1 MQTSSTRP
9 ERPLGAPVITRA
21 AMAVAS
27 RPRTSVAVLA
37 AAFLLLGLAL
47 ASGADAAV
55 YWSNS
60 TAATIGSA
68 NNDGTAVNQ
77 AFIGVSRPRGVA
89 SDGAHVYW
97 TNGAARSIGRANID
111 GTGVNQNF
119 ITGVDASA
127 VAVDVAHVYWDT
139 RDGSIGRA
147 NLDGTGVNQSF
158 IPQVGAVFGVAV
170 DRAHVYWSTFGSIGR
185 ANLDGTGAN
194 QNFILFDPLLDL
206 PCGVA
211 VDAGHLYWANSLGT
225 IGRANLDGTGAD
237 ADFVQAGQ
245 AGEDL
250 TCGVAVDSAHLYW
263 ARGALN
269 PPDAGDGIG
278 RANLDGTGANRTFI
292 TTPQPLGVAVDA
304 AIQAAQPSR
313 ISVDDVSD
321 KEGDADQTAFD
332 FTVSLDAPQPAP
344 VTVRF
349 ATVDGTATAPS
360 DYAATSGTLTFA
372 PGETVKTVTV
382 QVNGDTTV
390 EPDEMFTLN
399 LSNATGHATIADAQ
413 AVGAIVND
421 DQAQSRISINDVTIA
436 EGNAGQTAFGFTVSL
451 DAPQPGRVTV
461 DFATGDVTAAAP
473 DDYAATGGTLT
484 FAAGET
490 AKTVTVQVNGDTTA
504 EPNETFTVNLAN
516 AVGSATIADAQ
527 GVGTIVNDDQVV
539 IVPPSRISITDVT
552 TAEGN
557 AGQTAFQ
564 FTVSLDAAHSA
575 PITVDFTTADGTAT
589 APGDYAATNGTLTFA
604 PGEISKTVT
613 VQVNGDTRKESNE
626 TFTVNLSNAIGNA
639 TIADGHAVGTIVN
652 DDRKRG
658 SHKFALG
665 KVRLNRKTGTAR
677 LAVTVPGPG
686 RLAISGNGVKAAS
699 AVVARSVL
707 ATGMVQLLI
716 KASGTKAMRLN
727 QIGAVT
733 VWPRVTYAPIV
744 GRRSTQSK
752 NVRLE
757 KF

>member
-1 MQTSSTRP
+1 V
-9 ERPLGAPVITRA
+9 PVITRA
-21 AMAVAS
+21 ATAVAS

-47 ASGADAAV
+47 ASGAGAAV

-60 TAATIGSA
+60 TAAAIGRA

-77 AFIGVSRPRGVA
+77 AFIGVSGPRGVA

-97 TNGAARSIGRANID
+97 TNGADRSLGRANLD
-111 GTGVNQNF
+111 GTGVNQDF
-119 ITGVDASA
+119 ISGVDASA
-127 VAVDVAHVYWDT
+127 VAVDAAHVYWDN

-147 NLDGTGVNQSF
+147 NLDGTGVNQTF

-194 QNFILFDPLLDL
+194 QSFILFDPLSDL

-211 VDAGHLYWANSLGT
+211 VDAGHLYWANGLGT
-225 IGRANLDGTGAD
+225 IGRANLDGTGANPN
-237 ADFVQAGQ
+237 FVQAGQ

-304 AIQAAQPSR
+304 ATQTDQPSR
-313 ISVDDVSD
+313 ISLDDVIA
-321 KEGDADQTAFD
+321 KEGDTGQTAFS

-344 VTVRF
+344 VTVDF
-349 ATVDGTATAPS
+349 ATADGTATAPS

-372 PGETVKTVTV
+372 PGETAKTVTV

-390 EPDEMFTLN
+390 EPDEAFTLN
-399 LSNATGHATIADAQ
+399 LSNATGHAAIADAQ
-413 AVGAIVND
+413 GVGTIVND

-451 DAPQPGRVTV
+451 DAPQPARVTV
-461 DFATGDVTAAAP
+461 DFATGDVTATAP
-473 DDYAATGGTLT
+473 DDYAATVGTLT

-504 EPNETFTVNLAN
+504 EPNETFTVNLSN
-516 AVGSATIADAQ
+516 AVGNATIADAQ

-539 IVPPSRISITDVT
+539 IVPPSRISINDVT

-557 AGQTAFQ
+557 AGQTAFR
-564 FTVSLDAAHSA
+564 FTVSLDAAQPA
-575 PITVDFTTADGTAT
+575 PVTVDFATADGTAI
-589 APGDYAATNGTLTFA
+589 APGDYAVTSGTLTFA
-604 PGEISKTVT
+604 PGETAKTVT
-613 VQVNGDTRKESNE
+613 VQVNGDTRKEANE
-626 TFTVNLSNAIGNA
+626 TFTVNLANAVGNA

-652 DDRKRG
+652 DDRKRATHRRTLG
-658 SHKFALG
+658 EALNYKAG
-665 KVRLNRKTGTAR
+665 KR
-677 LAVTVPGPG
+677 LAATVPARRGHPG
-686 RLAISGNGVKAAS
+686 SQS
-699 AVVARSVL
+699 
-707 ATGMVQLLI
+707 
-716 KASGTKAMRLN
+716 MRH
-727 QIGAVT
+727 
-733 VWPRVTYAPIV
+733 R
-744 GRRSTQSK
+744 
-752 NVRLE
+752 
-757 KF
+757 